1 MRTMPAT
8 REKLPMRRGCIT
20 FDFFAQNREHAI
32 SVTPYA
38 DGRPAEIFISTAKRG
53 SVPDA
58 DVHDIG
64 VLLSFALQYGV
75 PFADLSKSIA
85 RDGTGVPLGF
95 IGELL
100 DELQNNL
107 GKAPL

>member
-1 MRTMPAT
+1 MRTMRAT
-8 REKLPMRRGCIT
+8 REKLPMRRGAIV
-20 FDFFAQNREHAI
+20 FDFFAQKREHTI

-38 DGRPAEIFISTAKRG
+38 DGRPAEIFIRAAKRG
-53 SVPDA
+53 SAVDA
-58 DVHDIG
+58 DMHDFG

-75 PFADLSKSIA
+75 PFEKLSEAIA
-85 RDGTGVPLGF
+85 RDATGAPEGF
-95 IGELL
+95 VGELL